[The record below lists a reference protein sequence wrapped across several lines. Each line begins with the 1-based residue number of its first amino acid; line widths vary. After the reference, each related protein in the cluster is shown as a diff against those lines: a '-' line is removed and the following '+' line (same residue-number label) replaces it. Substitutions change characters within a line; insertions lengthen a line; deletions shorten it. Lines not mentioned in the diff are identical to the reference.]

1 MTSEL
6 LTAKVHTQ
14 FLEKEGGKSHS
25 VRHNVATRLTWWES
39 VTLVMPCVSQSD
51 CYEV

>member
-1 MTSEL
+1 MISEL

-14 FLEKEGGKSHS
+14 FLEKEEGNS